1 MAPSSPRT
9 AASTAPDPQQPQTA
23 QQQQAS
29 PMTTE
34 APSATTTQPSQ
45 NATQTEQTP
54 ATTTTTT
61 TTTTTPVT
69 ATSEAPASPPLP
81 ARHTAVAPGPRAT
94 ALQQAFDEALN
105 RTLAKLEWDKF
116 AACYPTVSARA
127 PNSLRSVQQRVV
139 GLLSEKCRKEF
150 QIILEERQVVPK
162 LNELEALVSE
172 AAMRRKDAGDAEP
185 GIPPHLLP
193 PEDVLAAN
201 MAPLL
206 AAQQN
211 QLNARLQTM
220 QSHNAALFDEIQSQ
234 RAEAAALL
242 AELEAACADVGGANA
257 LLDEVADE
265 LARETRAAEVEMGGT

>member
-9 AASTAPDPQQPQTA
+9 AASTAPDRQQPQTA

-29 PMTTE
+29 PTTTE

-45 NATQTEQTP
+45 NATQTQQTP
-54 ATTTTTT
+54 ATTT

-185 GIPPHLLP
+185 G
-193 PEDVLAAN
+193 
-201 MAPLL
+201 M
-206 AAQQN
+206 
-211 QLNARLQTM
+211 
-220 QSHNAALFDEIQSQ
+220 
-234 RAEAAALL
+234 
-242 AELEAACADVGGANA
+242 
-257 LLDEVADE
+257 
-265 LARETRAAEVEMGGT
+265 

>member
-1 MAPSSPRT
+1 MSPSSPRT
-9 AASTAPDPQQPQTA
+9 SAPTAPEPQQPQT
-23 QQQQAS
+23 QQQRQA
-29 PMTTE
+29 PPTTTE
-34 APSATTTQPSQ
+34 VPPTTQPSQ
-45 NATQTEQTP
+45 DATHTHQTP
-54 ATTTTTT
+54 ATMTAPTTA
-61 TTTTTPVT
+61 PNT
-69 ATSEAPASPPLP
+69 AAPASPPLP

-150 QIILEERQVVPK
+150 QIILDERQVVPK

-193 PEDVLAAN
+193 PEEVLAAN
-201 MAPLL
+201 LAPLL

-242 AELEAACADVGGANA
+242 AELDAACADVGGANA

-265 LARETRAAEVEMGGT
+265 LARETRATEVEMTGT

>member
-1 MAPSSPRT
+1 M
-9 AASTAPDPQQPQTA
+9 TAPTTA
-23 QQQQAS
+23 
-29 PMTTE
+29 P
-34 APSATTTQPSQ
+34 
-45 NATQTEQTP
+45 N
-54 ATTTTTT
+54 
-61 TTTTTPVT
+61 T
-69 ATSEAPASPPLP
+69 AAPASPPLP

-150 QIILEERQVVPK
+150 QIILDERQVVPK

-193 PEDVLAAN
+193 PEEVLAAN
-201 MAPLL
+201 LAPLL

-242 AELEAACADVGGANA
+242 AELDAACADVGGANA

-265 LARETRAAEVEMGGT
+265 LARETRATEVEMTGT

>member
-9 AASTAPDPQQPQTA
+9 SASTAPELQQTQAQPQ
-23 QQQQAS
+23 QQQQA
-29 PMTTE
+29 PPTTTE
-34 APSATTTQPSQ
+34 APATTTQRIQDVPQ
-45 NATQTEQTP
+45 TQQTP
-54 ATTTTTT
+54 ATTTTATT
-61 TTTTTPVT
+61 TTTTAAT
-69 ATSEAPASPPLP
+69 AAPGTAAPASPPLP

-139 GLLSEKCRKEF
+139 GLL
-150 QIILEERQVVPK
+150 
-162 LNELEALVSE
+162 
-172 AAMRRKDAGDAEP
+172 
-185 GIPPHLLP
+185 PPHLLP

-201 MAPLL
+201 LAPLL
-206 AAQQN
+206 TAQQN

-220 QSHNAALFDEIQSQ
+220 QSHNAALFDEIQTQ

-242 AELEAACADVGGANA
+242 AELEAACADVSGANA
-257 LLDEVADE
+257 LLDDVADE
-265 LARETRAAEVEMGGT
+265 LARETRAADVEMGGA